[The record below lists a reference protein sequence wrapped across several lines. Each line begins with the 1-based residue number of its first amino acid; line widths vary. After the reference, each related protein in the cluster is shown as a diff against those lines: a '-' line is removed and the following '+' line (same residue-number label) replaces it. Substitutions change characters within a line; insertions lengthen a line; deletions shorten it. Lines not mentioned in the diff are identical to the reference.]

1 MNNGIMM
8 TIGLML
14 VGFGFSIVMPTA
26 MTWLGIGTPPSTVA
40 MGTSIVMA
48 LMNLGAFASSIW
60 LKVLNA
66 IFKETIFSA
75 ILAAVVVFTALTVI
89 FIVYNPFKEKK

>member
-1 MNNGIMM
+1 
-8 TIGLML
+8 
-14 VGFGFSIVMPTA
+14 
-26 MTWLGIGTPPSTVA
+26 
-40 MGTSIVMA
+40 
-48 LMNLGAFASSIW
+48 MNLGAFASSIW